1 MKMKFYM
8 VMFASGAMLL
18 SSCIADYIDIE
29 DVKDAT
35 ENTTL
40 DVQVVD
46 ITVQGESNSD
56 DESETKTSLDPSS
69 SAAFYWSDEEYITGV
84 DMTGG
89 GYHTSAS
96 TKKYEMASSISSVTN
111 AAWFTFSMPVIGL
124 DKTNSESLGRMNF
137 YAYSPS
143 REYNDRYNDMI
154 MLAHTSPSKTSTVNI
169 NYDTDYLLVNHYP
182 DRYFNINVNDSVDEA
197 YHMFGRYLPFVAI
210 PLLDKYVSWTDYDDD
225 YAAETGMSGIATFV
239 DDVKLNF
246 VPLFHT
252 VMVRIYPYQVET
264 YDSSSSSINGE
275 WTGKFIDMDVHKSIT
290 TVTLTD
296 DSNSFRTIDMFN
308 MKNMVYDNS
317 LTDMIDLSRVDLST
331 TEKNGTYFFDEDYGY
346 VTAQDDTQSV
356 STTIYY
362 YDGDKNSDSSVEETE
377 ICMTFRRAEGY
388 DYVAIPVIATRS
400 NDIVRSFNVNVKF
413 YDKSDKLLL
422 EINRD
427 VTDASDTK
435 DHWYYS
441 SQSIVRLYEDE
452 SEMGAGYGTFTYYE

>member
-29 DVKDAT
+29 DAKDAT
-35 ENTTL
+35 ENSAL
-40 DVQVVD
+40 DVQVVNV
-46 ITVQGESNSD
+46 TVQGESDSVTD
-56 DESETKTSLDPSS
+56 TKTSLDPSS

-96 TKKYEMASSISSVTN
+96 TKKYELASSVSSVTN
-111 AAWFTFSMPVIGL
+111 AAWFTFAMPVIGL

-137 YAYSPS
+137 YAYTPS
-143 REYNDRYNDMI
+143 REYNDRYEDMI

-169 NYDTDYLLVNHYP
+169 NYDTDYLLVNHHP
-182 DRYFNINVNDSVDEA
+182 NRYFNINVNDTVEEA

-225 YAAETGMSGIATFV
+225 YAAETGMSGIATFI

-264 YDSSSSSINGE
+264 ASSSLNGE
-275 WTGKFIDMDVHKSIT
+275 WTGKFIDMDVHKTVT

-296 DSNSFRTIDMFN
+296 DNSFRTIDMFN
-308 MKNMVYDNS
+308 MKEMVYDNS
-317 LTDMIDLSRVDLST
+317 ISDMIDLSRVDLSSA
-331 TEKNGTYFFDEDYGY
+331 EKTGTYFFDEDYEY

-356 STTIYY
+356 STTVYY
-362 YDGDKNSDSSVEETE
+362 YDGDKNTDTSAEDAE

-388 DYVAIPVIATRS
+388 DYMAIPVIATRS
-400 NDIVRSFNVNVKF
+400 TDVVRAFNVNVKF

-427 VTDASDTK
+427 VTDASDTQ
-435 DHWYYS
+435 DHWYYG
-441 SQSIVRLYEDE
+441 SQSIVRIYEDE
-452 SEMGAGYGTFTYYE
+452 TEMGAGYGAFTYYE